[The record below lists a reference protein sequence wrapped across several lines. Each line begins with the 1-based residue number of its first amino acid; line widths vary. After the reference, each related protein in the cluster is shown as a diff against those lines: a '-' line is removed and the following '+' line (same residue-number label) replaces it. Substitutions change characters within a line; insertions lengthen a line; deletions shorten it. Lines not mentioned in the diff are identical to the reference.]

1 MNRRTL
7 LLAGL
12 ATLPAT
18 VLPRSIR
25 AQRRPRRRQASTKP
39 TARRQGGG
47 LTASHVRTRVIT
59 RTFTS
64 NVPMTIPGT
73 AVPIPGP
80 ASVYPSIVQVRGLTH
95 GRIVKVRATL
105 IGLSHTSPD
114 NLDIMLVAPGNVGV
128 ILMSDAGGGTDATN
142 LTVIFDQD
150 APGRLPD
157 PLVSGAFQ
165 PLNNPINL
173 DDFPA
178 PAPQG
183 VTGHSLTRFNNRNPN
198 GSWQLFVFDD
208 FVGDSGSLA
217 GWSLTIQ
224 ARVRVPH
231 RHRRRARQRPAHRGG
246 R

>member
-7 LLAGL
+7 LLTGL
-12 ATLPAT
+12 VLLPAAA
-18 VLPRSIR
+18 LPGSAD
-25 AQRRPRRRQASTKP
+25 AQPRTRRRQQAGPKP
-39 TARRQGGG
+39 AARQGGR
-47 LTASHVRTRVIT
+47 LTASHVRTRIVT

-73 AVPIPGP
+73 TVPIPGP
-80 ASVYPSIVQVRGLTH
+80 ASVYPSSIQVRGLTH

-128 ILMSDAGGGTDATN
+128 VLMSDAGGGTDATN

-165 PLNNPINL
+165 PLNNPFSP

-198 GSWQLFVFDD
+198 GTWQLFVFDD

-231 RHRRRARQRPAHRGG
+231 RHRRRARQRPARRGG